1 MTDTRPA
8 VNSNLLWFEHLSR
21 RPAPSLRLFCFPYAG
36 GASEVY
42 RSWQRW
48 FPEQVDLCLVHLPG
62 RGKRL
67 RENAFTDTLALVKAI
82 ADRMPPEIDVPYA
95 LYGHSMG
102 ATLAFELARELFRRG
117 CASPRHLFVSGRRA
131 PQRKRTERSTFN
143 LPHDEFIAE
152 LRRLNGTPREVLEN
166 PELLE
171 LFMGLLRADFEMVE
185 TYQYHPGEPL
195 SCPITVYG
203 GVDDKEVPAQGCD
216 EWKEQTSASCKVR
229 IVSGDHFF
237 IRNPVPD
244 FMSAFRNDVLSA
256 VPASRTQE
264 VYDSK
269 CS

>member
-1 MTDTRPA
+1 MTANRSS
-8 VNSNLLWFEHLSR
+8 VNPNLLWFEHLSR
-21 RPAPSLRLFCFPYAG
+21 AQAPSLRLFCFPHAG
-36 GASEVY
+36 GTSDVY

-48 FPEQVDLCLVHLPG
+48 FPEHIDLCLVHLPG

-67 RENAFTDTLALVKAI
+67 REQAFTQTTALVKAV
-82 ADRMPPEIDVPYA
+82 ADRLAPEIDVPYA

-102 ATLAFELARELFRRG
+102 ATIAFELACELVHRR
-117 CASPRHLFVSGRRA
+117 CTPPQHLFVSGRRA
-131 PQRKRTERSTFN
+131 PQCPRTEPTTFN

-185 TYQYHPGEPL
+185 TYQYRPTEQL

-203 GVDDKEVPAQGCD
+203 GLHDQEVPAESCHA
-216 EWKEQTSASCKVR
+216 WKERTSASCTVR
-229 IVSGDHFF
+229 MVDGDHFF
-237 IRNPVPD
+237 IRNPIP
-244 FMSAFRNDVLSA
+244 AFVAEFRSDVLSA

-264 VYDSK
+264 ICDSK